1 MENYEKIE
9 KIGEGTYGKVYKA
22 KDKTNGT
29 LVALKKTRL
38 EVCCCQL
45 RLVECWS
52 CDVAQACSAWCPC
65 GTHSKPTYEHYGP
78 STNSK
83 WFCHC
88 LQMEEEGVP
97 STTLREVS
105 LLKMLSESNHIVK

>member
-1 MENYEKIE
+1 MDNYEKLE

-22 KDKTNGT
+22 RDRTTSK

-38 EVCCCQL
+38 EVRGRRRLLLLRCCRCLARQQCPRVCLSTHARSL
-45 RLVECWS
+45 RVH
-52 CDVAQACSAWCPC
+52 ACCV
-65 GTHSKPTYEHYGP
+65 
-78 STNSK
+78 
-83 WFCHC
+83 C
-88 LQMEEEGVP
+88 LPACMWQMEEEGVP

>member
-22 KDKTNGT
+22 KDKTTGK

-38 EVCCCQL
+38 EVRSGRQQRKGGAL
-45 RLVECWS
+45 GIIGPLLSRAPARLGCR
-52 CDVAQACSAWCPC
+52 A
-65 GTHSKPTYEHYGP
+65 T
-78 STNSK
+78 
-83 WFCHC
+83 

-97 STTLREVS
+97 STTLREIS

>member
-22 KDKTNGT
+22 KDKTNGK

-38 EVCCCQL
+38 EVRTQECCCCSC
-45 RLVECWS
+45 VVCCWPAARMLTACRGQQTHLPEKPMPCTVCVS
-52 CDVAQACSAWCPC
+52 PRVA
-65 GTHSKPTYEHYGP
+65 
-78 STNSK
+78 
-83 WFCHC
+83 C